1 MVIPGGLLW
10 IKQDRVS
17 SICNCSFP
25 LQLGNSQKRYR
36 YHHNFRL
43 GHTLVVVQGYDMS
56 AALCALCSSIFTL
69 YSTALR
75 RVKDIYVAIFGFSDG
90 VLIVRNLLDNI
101 QQSRAAS
108 PAAALDKFAK

>member
-25 LQLGNSQKRYR
+25 LPLGNSQKRYR

-56 AALCALCSSIFTL
+56 AALCAVLSLLYI

-90 VLIVRNLLDNI
+90 VLILRNLLDNI